1 MTEGILG
8 GAGLIDGGLAAYK
21 AIKGMQTVNKM
32 KNDASSQAQDLDQV
46 DFKIEQIELTS

>member
-8 GAGLIDGGLAAYK
+8 GAGLIAGGLAAYK

-32 KNDASSQAQDLDQV
+32 KNDGAQAQDLLV
-46 DFKIEQIELTS
+46 DFKIEQIE